1 MFDRIV
7 NGKLGGR
14 IRSESIAAA
23 PKRALATLVAGCVLL
38 AAPAAA
44 NAAVT
49 LGAVDPVANPGETC
63 AGNVSFVQTAT
74 GGPTIAAPTAG
85 VVTRWR
91 HKGNV
96 GSTRLVMWRAT
107 SDPAMFIAVGR
118 SATQVSTDAAPDFA
132 TRIPVAAGD
141 QIGLRT
147 VGASSSCF
155 YSGAVA
161 DDTRN
166 SGGAALPS
174 DGFTQTFPN
183 GPFDQRL
190 NVEADLEPDI
200 DGDGFGDETQDGCTS
215 DAAVQTACLPTGLA
229 TGPASPADG
238 TTPRVKGSVQGGA
251 TVKVYTDAACT
262 NLAATGTAG
271 DFNGAGIEVTV
282 ADGSTTT
289 FNATATGAIGGESDC
304 SAGSVTYV
312 EQDSPPAPP
321 TGLATN
327 PVGPANDNNPRLS
340 GSAQPGSTVKVY
352 TNAAC
357 SGAHVT
363 ADFAADFGAA
373 GVPVSVPDNSVTT
386 FHATATDGGGESGCS
401 AASATYTELTPAVDD
416 PPPGS
421 GDASPDTS
429 APKVTFVDPGVQVLA
444 RKVVLDLVCDED
456 CDATVTGKVIVREK
470 SADKGRDQRRTLRVG
485 LKPASASLA
494 ANEQE
499 TLAPGLS
506 KRKLKRLTRAL
517 RVKGTRARAK
527 LSVATT
533 DAIGNTASEKLTFRL
548 RRR

>member
-1 MFDRIV
+1 MFDRIA

-14 IRSESIAAA
+14 IRSERIAAA
-23 PKRALATLVAGCVLL
+23 PKRALTTLVAGCVLL

-85 VVTRWR
+85 VITRWR

-107 SDPAMFIAVGR
+107 GDPAMFIVVGR

-155 YSGAVA
+155 YSGVAA

-166 SGGAALPS
+166 SGGVAIPS

-190 NVEADLEPDI
+190 NVEADLEPDA
-200 DGDGFGDETQDGCTS
+200 DGDGFGDETQDGCTT
-215 DAAVQTACLPTGLA
+215 DTAVQTACLPTGLA
-229 TGPASPADG
+229 TDPASPADG
-238 TTPRVKGSVQGGA
+238 TTPRVKGLVQGGT
-251 TVKVYTDAACT
+251 TVKLYTDAACT
-262 NLAATGTAG
+262 SLAATGNAG
-271 DFNGAGIEVTV
+271 DFNGGGIQVTV

-327 PVGPANDNNPRLS
+327 PAGPATDNTPRVS

-357 SGAHVT
+357 SGAHVA

-373 GVPVSVPDNSVTT
+373 GVAVNVPDNSVTT

-416 PPPGS
+416 PAPDP
-421 GDASPDTS
+421 APDTT
-429 APKVTFVDPGVQVLA
+429 APKVTFVNPGARELA
-444 RKVVLDLVCDED
+444 RKVKLDLTCDED
-456 CDATVTGKVIVREK
+456 CDATVTGKVILREK
-470 SADKGRDQRRTLRVG
+470 SATKGRHQRQTLRVA

-499 TLAPGLS
+499 TLALGLS
-506 KRKLKRLTRAL
+506 KRKLKRLTRGL
-517 RVKGTRARAK
+517 RVKGARARAK

-533 DAIGNTASEKLTFRL
+533 DAAGNSASETLTLRL